1 MRDLVSHYFST
12 MKGHVMNKYISVAK
26 VDKQD
31 NNKELKI
38 LYIILKAKV

>member
-26 VDKQD
+26 LDKQD
-31 NNKELKI
+31 NNNKELKI
-38 LYIILKAKV
+38 IYIHFKS